1 MWASPVLKHLPFP
14 GHGLQPQETAAPT
27 ACLPRGP
34 ARHESQASRA
44 HVLQQPEAAR
54 WTASPAAT
62 SPGRLVCGVALG
74 GRQGGPGSL
83 CPLMSPQLRGLV
95 QDRYFYWSWGLRLDP
110 GCLV

>member
-1 MWASPVLKHLPFP
+1 MGKPCAEALAVPGPRASATRDCSSDSLPP
-14 GHGLQPQETAAPT
+14 G
-27 ACLPRGP
+27 GP